1 MALTE
6 AEEIKKRWLDYAE
19 ELYKED
25 FNDLDN
31 HDVVITHLEPDI
43 LESEVKWTFSSTV
56 ATAEFSKSADILSEA
71 LSQHHLLGFET
82 APLEFQSLWRRI

>member
-25 FNDLDN
+25 FNDLDI
-31 HDVVITHLEPDI
+31 HVGVITHLKPDI
-43 LESEVKWTFSSTV
+43 L
-56 ATAEFSKSADILSEA
+56 
-71 LSQHHLLGFET
+71 
-82 APLEFQSLWRRI
+82 